1 MRKKLSFLI
10 ALAMSLSISTAV
22 FADAVPAVSS
32 STTNASVNNDNSRL
46 TLNEA
51 LNTVEKSN
59 TELKLMNDKIN
70 SLNKQFDIDHNY
82 ATSTDIDNIVVQM
95 ENQIG
100 VLKNTLNNAPN
111 KNISSLLDSKFGL
124 VTNKYL
130 QVKMVQ
136 EVRPLSDVQQIKDAK
151 NDRDDRLNVIKFDIQ
166 RQYMNVLTSRDQ
178 IDNINKNLSNI
189 DEKIKIF
196 EEKIKVGQA
205 ASNEIDPLNVQKT
218 QLVAQKDDIQNG
230 IDQSLLKIK
239 QYLNIDLNKEINLS
253 SEKKNFVKFDD
264 SDITNK
270 INDAIKKDYILSS
283 IQGKIEIAQKA
294 YDINV
299 KYSRNDVSG
308 ENSYKSSLATA
319 QNGLIT
325 AKAGLPQALWA
336 NYHLLKSKENAVET
350 QILTEKSAQDA
361 YAKAKKNFEVGTTDK
376 LTVDS
381 AALELDKQKNLTE
394 RSVNEYMIAQDEFK
408 YMLEGHASG
417 YKNMSTQSIGV
428 SGIGY

>member
-22 FADAVPAVSS
+22 FADAAPAVSS

-51 LNTVEKSN
+51 LNTVEKNN

-70 SLNKQFDIDHNY
+70 SLNKQFDIDHNF
-82 ATSTDIDNIVVQM
+82 AISIDTSAADNALGLMKINLGYPLPKDM
-95 ENQIG
+95 RTSLENQFTTI
-100 VLKNTLNNAPN
+100 AN
-111 KNISSLLDSKFGL
+111 KKLGAKLA
-124 VTNKYL
+124 
-130 QVKMVQ
+130 Q

-151 NDRDDRLNVIKFDIQ
+151 NDREDRLNVIKFDIQ

-178 IDNINKNLSNI
+178 IDNINKSLSNI
-189 DEKIKIF
+189 DEKIKIL

-205 ASNEIDPLNVQKT
+205 ASNELDPLNVQKT
-218 QLVAQKDDIQNG
+218 QLVAQKDDIQNS

-253 SEKKNFVKFDD
+253 SEKRNFVKFDD

-361 YAKAKKNFEVGTTDK
+361 YDKAKKNFEVGTTDK